1 MSVFKYYMFLDCTS
15 VWTYFYVTLDRE
27 SSQFCSGGS
36 YSVNTNMG
44 DRCAGGSLWRDNEG
58 LDLIQIWLTFSSS
71 SSSSAH
77 EFAGCHC
84 TWLLNKIINELELE
98 QNAGWLMHPCCMW
111 HLCYCSS
118 ASAGQIRTVTSSH
131 RNLTLATF
139 IKKKLCEQPLC
150 GRNGGSCLSTSR
162 WIYVSVYYQLF
173 TFSQTEINRIWAI
186 NPNWPLR
193 LAVWT

>member
-139 IKKKLCEQPLC
+139 IKKNCVNSHYVGAMVEAV
-150 GRNGGSCLSTSR
+150 CLHRVGYTC
-162 WIYVSVYYQLF
+162 LF
-173 TFSQTEINRIWAI
+173 TTSSLPSAKQR
-186 NPNWPLR
+186 
-193 LAVWT
+193 